1 MLVFQ
6 YFVYRFQLFHVW
18 VLFQFGRQ
26 AVQLFSGSYLFDLR
40 FAFVVDLHIDF
51 HAFYFFGGQVRSDF
65 FDQFRFHA
73 PCQTGDVSVTGVAC
87 QVLQG
92 DGNGFLFTFLS
103 LCTKFL
109 ALFQELLQELI
120 AFEQFLVGLPAQRD
134 KAVAHQ

>member
-51 HAFYFFGGQVRSDF
+51 HAFYFFGGQVRSDLL
-65 FDQFRFHA
+65 DQFRFHA

>member
-1 MLVFQ
+1 M
-6 YFVYRFQLFHVW
+6 
-18 VLFQFGRQ
+18 LFQFGRQ

-51 HAFYFFGGQVRSDF
+51 HAFYFFGGQVRSDLL
-65 FDQFRFHA
+65 DQFRFHA

-92 DGNGFLFTFLS
+92 DGDGFLFTFLS

-120 AFEQFLVGLPAQRD
+120 AFEQFLVGLPAQWD